1 VKYGFIGS
9 CVLSV
14 VLVGAFATAARAGE
28 CDKQTYLTFSAP
40 VSLPGVALLPAGTY
54 LFSHLDCSSNSRLL
68 RITSSDGSRL
78 YATLLVIPE
87 DRPTASD
94 EPTVVFV
101 GGARAGS
108 PRAIKAWFY
117 PGARVGDKLVYPK
130 GYAQTPAL
138 SGSIP
143 AGN

>member
-1 VKYGFIGS
+1 VKYGIIGS
-9 CVLSV
+9 CFLSV

-40 VSLPGVALLPAGTY
+40 VSVPGVRLPAGTY
-54 LFSHLDCSSNSRLL
+54 LFSHLDCSSNSNLL
-68 RITSSDGSRL
+68 RITSPNGSRL

-87 DRPTASD
+87 RRPTATD
-94 EPTVVFV
+94 EPTVVF
-101 GGARAGS
+101 GETRDGS

-117 PGARVGDKLVYPK
+117 PGARVGDKLLYRK
-130 GYAQTPAL
+130 GYPQTPAP

>member
-1 VKYGFIGS
+1 VKYGIIGS
-9 CVLSV
+9 CFLSV

-40 VSLPGVALLPAGTY
+40 VSVPGVRLPAGTY
-54 LFSHLDCSSNSRLL
+54 LFSHLDCSSNSNLL
-68 RITSSDGSRL
+68 RITSPNGSRL

-87 DRPTASD
+87 RRPTATD
-94 EPTVVFV
+94 EPTVVF
-101 GGARAGS
+101 GETRDGS

-117 PGARVGDKLVYPK
+117 PGARVGDKLLYRK
-130 GYAQTPAL
+130 GYPQTPPP